1 VPWGYSLS
9 ERALKQLGKLDRQTQ
24 RDIFAYCDE
33 RIAGTGDPRRFGKAL
48 TGPYRGLWRYRL
60 GDYRLICQ
68 IKDRELIVLVLAVG
82 HRREVYR

>member
-1 VPWGYSLS
+1 MPWGYSLS
-9 ERALKQLGKLDRQTQ
+9 ERALKQLRKLDRQTQ
-24 RDIFAYCDE
+24 RDIFSYCDE
-33 RIAGTGDPRRFGKAL
+33 RIAGTGDPRCFGKAL

-82 HRREVYR
+82 HRRDVYR